1 MTTTPDFRPTHV
13 VPGDGLAA
21 WEAPDTTRPTVPLDA
36 LLPVRLVERRGDWG
50 HVVCANG
57 WSAWVDGRLLVSVPQ
72 EPPAAGQ
79 PLARTADPRPLLARA
94 EEVLGRYRR
103 TVEELA
109 SGQIDGEAF
118 HGRTQGM
125 RVGLV
130 VDGEALW
137 LYEAEHERWVYC
149 DGTRLS
155 TYATPGAGARPAPPV
170 STDPAPARP
179 ADSAP
184 ARPADSA
191 PARPADSAPARPAD
205 SAPARPA
212 DSAPARPADPA
223 PARPADPAPAPS
235 TDPAPAR
242 PADQAPAPSADPAR
256 ARSDPAPDRPDPAQ
270 ARSEAAPAD
279 PEPAP
284 VRPADPGPVRS
295 AEPGPVGAAGPVEP
309 ATARPV
315 AAAPEPTQVV
325 TPADDGPGHVAPR
338 PDASPDR
345 AAAPR
350 IGGVPRPEPDPSDP
364 SPGRTPDEVRGVPD
378 PEPTQ
383 VVSPAGFEHVGGV
396 RPAAPG
402 PQAAGRRAASARD
415 DERDDSSGS
424 GGDGGGTGGTN
435 DNGDGDAGEVDRGH
449 APTRIVTGEGDG

>member
-179 ADSAP
+179 ADQ
-184 ARPADSA
+184 
-191 PARPADSAPARPAD
+191 
-205 SAPARPA
+205 
-212 DSAPARPADPA
+212 
-223 PARPADPAPAPS
+223 APAPS
-235 TDPAPAR
+235 ADQAPAR
-242 PADQAPAPSADPAR
+242 PADQAG

-270 ARSEAAPAD
+270 ARPEAAPAD

-295 AEPGPVGAAGPVEP
+295 AEPGPAGAAGPVEP
-309 ATARPV
+309 AAARPV

-350 IGGVPRPEPDPSDP
+350 TGGVPRPEPDPSDP
-364 SPGRTPDEVRGVPD
+364 SSGRTPDEVRGVPD

-383 VVSPAGFEHVGGV
+383 VVSPAGFEHAGGV

-435 DNGDGDAGEVDRGH
+435 DDGDGDAGEVDRGH